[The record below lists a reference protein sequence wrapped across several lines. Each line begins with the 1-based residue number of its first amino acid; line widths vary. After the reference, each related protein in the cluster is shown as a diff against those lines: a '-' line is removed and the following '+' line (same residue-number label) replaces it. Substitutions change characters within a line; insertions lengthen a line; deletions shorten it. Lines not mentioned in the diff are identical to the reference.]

1 MRTRMIETDIDR
13 LDAVR
18 FAAHFKSY
26 VQTDAYFAK
35 NRNQLL
41 TQFNPL
47 IPQIRKI
54 PELDMNAPVASEAE
68 WAAKDAILV
77 YSLNAVF
84 TNHPEAVM
92 ELKTALESQFTG
104 SFPGKLVFEEKQ
116 ASSDQLDQIVA
127 KITGELL
134 RSDHVVP
141 EKFWL
146 AGLRLLEW
154 VRISRFKHILAPRL
168 AAWQRSGWKRILTE
182 ESFRLHTPQITI
194 PVIEEVLKIPTDDQ
208 SFVASL
214 LLATSQAVETRL
226 DPKYRDTLK
235 TMASGTE
242 SPRP

>member
-1 MRTRMIETDIDR
+1 MLPGACSNPSPLPEIQERPLGHIDISWYMLAEAETVTGLDLKITSTLEDCLAGPIPAMEVSLRTRMIETDIDR

-92 ELKTALESQFTG
+92 ELKTALEANSRVRFR
-104 SFPGKLVFEEKQ
+104 
-116 ASSDQLDQIVA
+116 ASSYL
-127 KITGELL
+127 KRSKPLL
-134 RSDHVVP
+134 INWTRS
-141 EKFWL
+141 
-146 AGLRLLEW
+146 LR
-154 VRISRFKHILAPRL
+154 R
-168 AAWQRSGWKRILTE
+168 
-182 ESFRLHTPQITI
+182 
-194 PVIEEVLKIPTDDQ
+194 
-208 SFVASL
+208 
-214 LLATSQAVETRL
+214 
-226 DPKYRDTLK
+226 
-235 TMASGTE
+235 
-242 SPRP
+242 